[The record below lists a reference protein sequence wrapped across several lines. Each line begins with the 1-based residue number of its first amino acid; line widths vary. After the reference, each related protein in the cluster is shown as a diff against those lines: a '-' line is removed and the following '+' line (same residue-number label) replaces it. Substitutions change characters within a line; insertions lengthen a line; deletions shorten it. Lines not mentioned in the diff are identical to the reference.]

1 MESAQYSGSRNLG
14 MVAGSGGGSMNAP
27 TAQRTFAARLES
39 TAYTLSLQCNRI
51 EDTLAK
57 INGTP
62 RAPGNPGD
70 KAEKIAVTAPLAQS
84 VEALEQQAKRL
95 CELAN
100 MLEQVA

>member
-14 MVAGSGGGSMNAP
+14 MVLGGNGGMNQTQP
-27 TAQRTFAARLES
+27 RTLAARLEAA
-39 TAYTLSLQCNRI
+39 AYIFDNQCRRI

-57 INGTP
+57 VNGTP

-95 CELAN
+95 TELAN
-100 MLEQVA
+100 LLEQVA